1 MGLNNEAKA
10 SIVERFQ
17 RAAKD
22 TGSSEVQ
29 VALLSARINLLT
41 EHLKANKKDF
51 HSRRGLISMVNQRR
65 KLLSYLKKSNFTSY
79 SKLIQELGLRG

>member
-1 MGLNNEAKA
+1 MGLNNQAKA

-65 KLLSYLKKSNFTSY
+65 KLLSYLKKSNFASY